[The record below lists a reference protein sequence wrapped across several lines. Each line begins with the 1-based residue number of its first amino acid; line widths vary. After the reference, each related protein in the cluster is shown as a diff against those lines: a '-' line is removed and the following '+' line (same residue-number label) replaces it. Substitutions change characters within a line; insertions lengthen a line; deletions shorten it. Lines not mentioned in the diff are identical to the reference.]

1 MITIM
6 HTAKVPP
13 TTPVIIGATGDESDE
28 LDVEDGNS
36 VISDTTKG
44 LLHCPSVNV
53 VTALTFKQL
62 HDTIHMYVI
71 REDNMYLDKWL
82 GSLPMYVVHRGN
94 RVIHLCMHIYVINDI
109 YFHSNTCEMWYMVH
123 NH

>member
-6 HTAKVPP
+6 HTTEIPP
-13 TTPVIIGATGDESDE
+13 TTPATIGTTGDESDELDE

-36 VISDTTKG
+36 VISDTTTG

-62 HDTIHMYVI
+62 HEY
-71 REDNMYLDKWL
+71 
-82 GSLPMYVVHRGN
+82 
-94 RVIHLCMHIYVINDI
+94 
-109 YFHSNTCEMWYMVH
+109 H
-123 NH
+123 NHVCNQRRQYVPG